1 MIPLTNLSKTKTLMD
16 FEKSLFRIDI
26 PTGSPDAGKLLV
38 SEPFMTDQ
46 YFSHSVISLVDYDR
60 DGTSMGIV
68 MNRATSYT
76 VGQLI
81 EGFDDDVDAPV
92 FCGGPLSPDRL
103 FYIHRLG
110 NLFTG
115 CREISR
121 GLWIGG
127 DFDQM
132 KEYVAAGNPTA
143 GLIRFFIGYSGWEAR
158 QLDREIS
165 QHVWAVADALSPKK
179 MLTGADDAYWHRM
192 VRTMGEEYRPW
203 LLHPMN
209 PQAN

>member
-1 MIPLTNLSKTKTLMD
+1 MD
-16 FEKSLFRIDI
+16 FEKSIFKIDI
-26 PTGSPDAGKLLV
+26 PTGSPKTGKMLV
-38 SEPFMTDQ
+38 SEPFMTDR
-46 YFSHSVISLVDYDR
+46 YFSHSVIALVDYNR
-60 DGTSMGIV
+60 DATSMGIV
-68 MNRATSYT
+68 MNRALNYT

-81 EGFDDDVDAPV
+81 EGFDDSVDAPI

-110 NLFTG
+110 NMFSG
-115 CREISR
+115 CQQICP

-127 DFDQM
+127 DFGQM
-132 KEYVAAGNPTA
+132 KEYVAEGNPTE
-143 GLIRFFIGYSGWEAR
+143 GLLRFFIGYSGWEAR

-165 QHVWAVADALSPKK
+165 QHVWAVADPMTPKK
-179 MLTGADDAYWHRM
+179 MLTGSDDAYWHSM
-192 VRTMGEEYRPW
+192 VRSMGNDYRPW